1 MKLKRILG
9 GGVFLAAFAL
19 AGPSSALDL
28 KETPGLDPKLPPVA
42 ERVPSE
48 PLIVDLEAKG
58 RTVGEHGGKLN
69 TLIGR
74 SKDVR
79 LINVWGYARL
89 MGYTED
95 LELVPDLLESVDVEE
110 GRIFTLH
117 TREGHK
123 WSDGHPFG
131 AEDIR
136 YYFEDVVSNPEL
148 TPSGLPPF
156 LLADGKGP
164 KFEVLDE
171 TTVRFTWDAPN
182 PLFLTELAK
191 ARPPFIYRPAHYL
204 KQFHEKYGDP
214 ETIAAEAEKVKARSW
229 APLHNKKDDMYSAR
243 NVDLPSLQPWV
254 RRDDSSD
261 LRFILVRNPFY
272 HRVDSTGQQLPYI
285 DEIIMTVADGK
296 LIPAK
301 TQAGETNLQA
311 RNLNFSDI
319 TVLKKGEKLNDYI
332 TALWSNA
339 KGSEMSILPNLT
351 VKDPVWRELMR
362 DTRFRRALSLGIDR
376 TLLNRVLFF
385 GLGTP
390 GNDTV
395 LSQSPLHQPEFTTK
409 WAEHDVDQANA
420 LLDEIGLTERNKD
433 GIRLMS
439 DGRPLEIIVETSGED
454 ETQLDALE
462 LIAENWAE
470 IGVKL
475 FAKPSQ
481 RDNLRER
488 AITGELVMSVWWG
501 MENGIP
507 TADMSPND
515 LAPVQS
521 ESLTWHAW
529 GDHYETKGVGGEP
542 MDWAPAQRLMELYQS
557 WLVSKT
563 SEEREKIWQE
573 MLQIH
578 ADETI
583 RIGLVSGVRQ
593 PVVIKGVKN
602 VPLEG
607 IYGWDPGAHYGIHRM
622 DEFYMDE

>member
-1 MKLKRILG
+1 
-9 GGVFLAAFAL
+9 
-19 AGPSSALDL
+19 
-28 KETPGLDPKLPPVA
+28 
-42 ERVPSE
+42 
-48 PLIVDLEAKG
+48 
-58 RTVGEHGGKLN
+58 
-69 TLIGR
+69 
-74 SKDVR
+74 
-79 LINVWGYARL
+79 
-89 MGYTED
+89 
-95 LELVPDLLESVDVEE
+95 
-110 GRIFTLH
+110 
-117 TREGHK
+117 
-123 WSDGHPFG
+123 
-131 AEDIR
+131 
-136 YYFEDVVSNPEL
+136 
-148 TPSGLPPF
+148 
-156 LLADGKGP
+156 
-164 KFEVLDE
+164 
-171 TTVRFTWDAPN
+171 
-182 PLFLTELAK
+182 
-191 ARPPFIYRPAHYL
+191 
-204 KQFHEKYGDP
+204 
-214 ETIAAEAEKVKARSW
+214 
-229 APLHNKKDDMYSAR
+229 
-243 NVDLPSLQPWV
+243 
-254 RRDDSSD
+254 
-261 LRFILVRNPFY
+261 
-272 HRVDSTGQQLPYI
+272 
-285 DEIIMTVADGK
+285 
-296 LIPAK
+296 
-301 TQAGETNLQA
+301 
-311 RNLNFSDI
+311 
-319 TVLKKGEKLNDYI
+319 
-332 TALWSNA
+332 
-339 KGSEMSILPNLT
+339 MS
-351 VKDPVWRELMR
+351 R
-362 DTRFRRALSLGIDR
+362 
-376 TLLNRVLFF
+376 
-385 GLGTP
+385 
-390 GNDTV
+390 
-395 LSQSPLHQPEFTTK
+395 SPLHQPEFTTK
-409 WAEHDVDQANA
+409 WAEYDVDKANA

-578 ADETI
+578 AEETI